1 MNWSSGRN
9 AASGAKKSRPLL
21 GALERIAG
29 AHPLLAA
36 LFPVV
41 KHSLLYLAGA
51 ILVGLGNFVLV
62 PLYTRCLTSSDFGA
76 YALLEISLLI
86 TVTATQM
93 GLSTTYLR
101 WYSEIEPERR
111 GEILA
116 SSIVAGFSA
125 ALFGGTML
133 AALVASPLGEKWLSG
148 NGNAQCAWLLLPLV
162 LLRNAQGIFF
172 SSLQATQSPVA
183 YGLCAVARLFALVGA
198 GCWFVAV
205 HREGVL
211 GVLRGLLVGD
221 GVCVLALL
229 IACLPG
235 MRLRV
240 RRATL
245 APMLR
250 YGLPLVWSALM
261 ALVLDAAGRY
271 FLARFQSLAEV
282 GRYAVGIKITSILS
296 LGFLQPFASGWA
308 GSAFPIA
315 HRPNAPIT
323 YTKILGYALIVAALL
338 AAITVLFGPWLIRIF
353 AGPMYFDVQPLL
365 PWLLLPVVFRL
376 LEYWSSLPIHLA
388 YKTKWLGPLATVST
402 GLCIFLNYLL
412 VPRWGALGSAVAWS
426 SAIAS
431 GVLLMTAFGRRY
443 YPLPFDL
450 SACALAAVM
459 WLLAAG
465 IGRWALSHT
474 AQQSLEAS
482 VVASALLLL
491 TCALYFR
498 WDIRTSRSLFKAEE
512 AYAAD

>member
-1 MNWSSGRN
+1 MF
-9 AASGAKKSRPLL
+9 AAF
-21 GALERIAG
+21 ERIAA
-29 AHPLLAA
+29 AHPLLTA

-51 ILVGLGNFVLV
+51 MFVGLGNFVLV
-62 PLYTRCLTSSDFGA
+62 PLYTRYLTSSDFGA

-86 TVTATQM
+86 TVTATQL

-101 WYSEIEPERR
+101 WYAETEPERR
-111 GEILA
+111 GEILSA
-116 SSIVAGFSA
+116 SIVAGFFA
-125 ALFGGTML
+125 AVFGGTLL
-133 AALVASPLGEKWLSG
+133 AVLVTSPLGEKYLLS
-148 NGNAQCAWLLLPLV
+148 NARCAWLLLPLV

-172 SSLQATQSPVA
+172 SSLQAARRPVA
-183 YGLCAVARLFALVGA
+183 YSLCAVARLLALVTA
-198 GCWFVAV
+198 GCWFVAL

-221 GVCVLALL
+221 AVCVLALL
-229 IACLPG
+229 IVCLPG
-235 MRLRV
+235 MRPRV
-240 RRATL
+240 RQSVL
-245 APMLR
+245 GPMLR
-250 YGLPLVWSALM
+250 YGAPLVWSALM

-271 FLARFQSLAEV
+271 FLARFQNLAEV
-282 GRYAVGIKITSILS
+282 GCYAVGIKITSILS
-296 LGFLQPFASGWA
+296 LGFLQPFGSAWA
-308 GSAFPIA
+308 GAAFPIA

-323 YTKILGYALIVAALL
+323 YTKIMGYALIVAALL

-353 AGPMYFDVQPLL
+353 AGPMYSGVQSLL

-376 LEYWSSLPIHLA
+376 LEYWSSLPIYLA
-388 YKTKWLGPLATVST
+388 YKTRWLGPLSTVST
-402 GLCIFLNYLL
+402 GFCIVLNYLL

-426 SAIAS
+426 GAIAT
-431 GVLLMTAFGRRY
+431 GVLLMTALGRRY

-450 SACALAAVM
+450 GACAFAATL

-465 IGRWALSHT
+465 IGRWASSRT

-491 TCALYFR
+491 TCVLYFR
-498 WDIRTSRSLFKAEE
+498 WDIHASRSLFKAE